1 LVANLALREAS
12 GKQLHFLCLL
22 LFLTYHVHEAGAWAV
37 HIFWLVTG
45 GRDRSVDIKE
55 FAESTGAIAV
65 TLQFHQFAVFII
77 VVGVD

>member
-1 LVANLALREAS
+1 M
-12 GKQLHFLCLL
+12 
-22 LFLTYHVHEAGAWAV
+22 HEAGAWAV